1 MLNFLPLFTNSRFF
15 LLTNPSEETVLAA
28 LNNGEEWAL
37 DNLFRAHYT
46 YLCQAVFRV
55 IGDRNL
61 AEDLVQEVFYEVW
74 RKRATLTIN
83 QSLRAYLKRAAVNR
97 TLNYIRDQ
105 RLIVDDESA
114 MPFDLA
120 SDQVGAVQQL
130 EVEELQEQIEA
141 AISDLPERCRLVFG
155 LSRFEEMSNKEIA
168 AHLDIS
174 VKTVENQM
182 TKALR
187 LLREKLTPYTMLLFF
202 AFLEALLVIVSQPTT
217 TG

>member
-1 MLNFLPLFTNSRFF
+1 LSTSPT
-15 LLTNPSEETVLAA
+15 EETVLAA
-28 LNNGEEWAL
+28 LSKGEEWAL

-55 IGDRNL
+55 LGDRNL

-120 SDQVGAVQQL
+120 SDQVGAVAQL
-130 EVEELQEQIEA
+130 EAEELQTQIEA
-141 AISDLPERCRLVFG
+141 AISDLPERCRLIFG

-168 AHLDIS
+168 AQLAIS

-187 LLREKLTPYTMLLFF
+187 LLREKLTPYMMMVLLVLF
-202 AFLEALLVIVSQPTT
+202 EALLVIVSQPTT
-217 TG
+217 VG

>member
-1 MLNFLPLFTNSRFF
+1 MSTSPT
-15 LLTNPSEETVLAA
+15 EETVLAA
-28 LNNGEEWAL
+28 LSKGEEWAL

-55 IGDRNL
+55 LGDRNL

-120 SDQVGAVQQL
+120 SDQVGAVAQL
-130 EVEELQEQIEA
+130 EAEELQTQIEA
-141 AISDLPERCRLVFG
+141 AISDLPERCRLIFG

-168 AHLDIS
+168 AQLAIS

-187 LLREKLTPYTMLLFF
+187 LLREKLTPYMMMVLLVLF
-202 AFLEALLVIVSQPTT
+202 EALLVIVSQPTT
-217 TG
+217 VG

>member
-1 MLNFLPLFTNSRFF
+1 MTSPT
-15 LLTNPSEETVLAA
+15 EESVLAA
-28 LNNGEEWAL
+28 LAQGEEWAL

-114 MPFDLA
+114 MPLEVA
-120 SDQVGAVQQL
+120 SEQIGALQQL
-130 EVEELQEQIEA
+130 EAEELEVQIEG
-141 AISDLPERCRLVFG
+141 AIRDLPERCRLVFG

-168 AHLDIS
+168 AHLEIS

-187 LLREKLTPYTMLLFF
+187 LLREKLTPYTVILLFALF
-202 AFLEALLVIVSQPTT
+202 EALLVIVSQPTSIA
-217 TG
+217 

>member
-1 MLNFLPLFTNSRFF
+1 M
-15 LLTNPSEETVLAA
+15 LTNPPEEAVLAA
-28 LNNGEEWAL
+28 LNKGEEWAL
-37 DNLFRAHYT
+37 DNLFRAHYAF
-46 YLCQAVFRV
+46 LCQAVFRV

-61 AEDLVQEVFYEVW
+61 AEDLVQEVFYELW
-74 RKRATLTIN
+74 RKRATLKIN
-83 QSLRAYLKRAAVNR
+83 QSLRAYLKRSAVNR

-105 RLIVDDESA
+105 RLVVDDESA

-130 EVEELQEQIEA
+130 EADELQVQIEA
-141 AISDLPERCRLVFG
+141 AIGDLPERCRLVFG

-168 AHLDIS
+168 SHLDIS

-187 LLREKLTPYTMLLFF
+187 MLREKLSPYLLI
-202 AFLEALLVIVSQPTT
+202 AFLGFFEALLLIVSQPTT
-217 TG
+217 VG

>member
-1 MLNFLPLFTNSRFF
+1 MLTDPT
-15 LLTNPSEETVLAA
+15 EENVLAA
-28 LNNGEEWAL
+28 LGKGEEWAL

-61 AEDLVQEVFYEVW
+61 AEDLVQEVFYEIW
-74 RKRATLTIN
+74 RKRSTLTIN

-120 SDQVGAVQQL
+120 SEQVGPLQQL
-130 EVEELQEQIEA
+130 EAQELEAQIEE
-141 AISDLPERCRLVFG
+141 AIRDLPDRCRLIFG

-168 AHLDIS
+168 AHLEIS

-187 LLREKLTPYTMLLFF
+187 LLREKLTPR
-202 AFLEALLVIVSQPTT
+202 
-217 TG
+217 

>member
-1 MLNFLPLFTNSRFF
+1 M
-15 LLTNPSEETVLAA
+15 LTNPPEETVLAA
-28 LNNGEEWAL
+28 LNKGEEWAL

-46 YLCQAVFRV
+46 YLCQAVFRI

-61 AEDLVQEVFYEVW
+61 SEDLVQEVFYQLW
-74 RKRATLTIN
+74 RKRSSLNIN
-83 QSLRAYLKRAAVNR
+83 QSLRAYLKKAAVNR

-114 MPFDLA
+114 LPFDLA
-120 SDQVGAVQQL
+120 SEQMGAIEKL
-130 EVEELQEQIEA
+130 ETEELQAQIEA

-168 AHLDIS
+168 AHLEIS

-187 LLREKLTPYTMLLFF
+187 LLREKLSPYCTF
-202 AFLEALLVIVSQPTT
+202 
-217 TG
+217 